1 MNINRSSNEE
11 DNHELVI
18 DDVGDAELI
27 MDHSMGFLW
36 DVIIEPN
43 KDKLSKSELDML
55 GIVGKA
61 LQIIALKAKAY
72 EDMYE
77 KGQNNSN
84 SQN

>member
-1 MNINRSSNEE
+1 MNRLNFEE
-11 DNHELVI
+11 DNDEII
-18 DDVGDAELI
+18 DDVQNAELI
-27 MDHSMGFLW
+27 MEHSMGFLW

-43 KDKLSKSELDML
+43 KDKLSKSELNML

-61 LQIIALKAKAY
+61 LQLIANKAKAY

>member
-18 DDVGDAELI
+18 DDVQDAELI

-43 KDKLSKSELDML
+43 QNELDEDELAML
-55 GIVGKA
+55 GVVGTA
-61 LQIIALKAKAY
+61 LKLIAKKAKAY

-77 KGQNNSN
+77 KGQSNENSLN
-84 SQN
+84 

>member
-1 MNINRSSNEE
+1 MNRLNFEE
-11 DNHELVI
+11 DNDEVI
-18 DDVGDAELI
+18 DDVQNAELI
-27 MDHSMGFLW
+27 MEHSMGFLW

-43 KDKLSKSELDML
+43 KDKLSKSELNML

-61 LQIIALKAKAY
+61 LQLIANKAKAY

>member
-1 MNINRSSNEE
+1 MNINRLSNEE
-11 DNHELVI
+11 DNHELI
-18 DDVGDAELI
+18 DDVQDAELI

-43 KDKLSKSELDML
+43 EKQLDNDELAML
-55 GIVGKA
+55 GIVGTA
-61 LQIIALKAKAY
+61 LRLIAKKAKAY

-84 SQN
+84 SLN

>member
-1 MNINRSSNEE
+1 MNRLNFEE
-11 DNHELVI
+11 DNHELI
-18 DDVGDAELI
+18 DDVEDAELI
-27 MDHSMGFLW
+27 MDHAMGFIW
-36 DVIIEPN
+36 EVIIEPN
-43 KDKLSKSELDML
+43 KDKLSKKELDML

-61 LQIIALKAKAY
+61 LQIIANKAKAY